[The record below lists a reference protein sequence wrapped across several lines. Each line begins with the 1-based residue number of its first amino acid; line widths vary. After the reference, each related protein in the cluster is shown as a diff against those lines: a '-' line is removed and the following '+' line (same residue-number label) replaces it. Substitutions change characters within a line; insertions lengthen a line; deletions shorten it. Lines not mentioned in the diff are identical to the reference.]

1 MTFKAEEANK
11 KANFYKIKEGSFRL
25 KTTQDDPKAVARP
38 YTNPKTKSEGVAYE
52 RVFPALSGLITN
64 VYFSEFLLEDGTRL
78 KSLNIKLGEDE
89 EGTEQIVTVPEDSRF
104 AGDFLSKLPNINL
117 GLIVRLAP
125 FDFEKDGPR
134 RVGIS
139 VTQDKGDDT
148 IKKIENFFVE
158 KTVAN
163 ENTNYKNL
171 HGYPE
176 ATDED
181 KSDWPFY
188 YKKVNKF
195 LVQFAKTNILPKF
208 DETKQEVKNPAT
220 GVSQMEED
228 GQDGIPTND
237 INPDDIPF

>member
-25 KTTQDDPKAVARP
+25 KTTQDDPKAVTRP
-38 YTNPKTKSEGVAYE
+38 YINPKTDEKGTAYE
-52 RVFPALSGLITN
+52 RVFPALNGVISNI
-64 VYFSEFLLEDGTRL
+64 YFSEVILDDGTKLR
-78 KSLNIKLGEDE
+78 SLNIKMGEDSQGAE
-89 EGTEQIVTVPEDSRF
+89 AIATMPEDSRF
-104 AGDFLSKLPNINL
+104 ATDFLSKLPNIKL
-117 GLIVRLAP
+117 DKPVRMAP

-139 VTQDKGDDT
+139 ITQESRESDIGAGPDKV
-148 IKKIENFFVE
+148 ESFFVE
-158 KTVAN
+158 KMVIGT
-163 ENTNYKNL
+163 ETKYKNL

-208 DETKQEVKNPAT
+208 QEDST
-220 GVSQMEED
+220 RSTTEE
-228 GQDGIPTND
+228 ND
-237 INPDDIPF
+237 QPEENSALDSDDIKDSIPF